1 MKQAI
6 NSARAPKAIG
16 PYSQAIKAGGFVF
29 LSGQLPANPAN
40 GEISGDIKAQTKQ
53 SLENIRAILAAAD
66 ANLQSVV
73 KTTVFLQDINDFAAM
88 NEVYKQY
95 FDHDPPARSCVQ
107 VAAIP
112 KGALVEIEVIAR
124 IEPKT

>member
-1 MKQAI
+1 VKEAI
-6 NSARAPKAIG
+6 SSARAPKAIG

-29 LSGQLPANPAN
+29 LSGQLPANPAG

-53 SLENIRAILAAAD
+53 SLENIRAILSAAD
-66 ANLQSVV
+66 ANLQNVV
-73 KTTVFLQDINDFAAM
+73 KTTVFLKDINDFAAM

-112 KGALVEIEVIAR
+112 KGALVEIEAIAR
-124 IEPKT
+124 IEPKN

>member
-1 MKQAI
+1 MKEAI
-6 NSARAPKAIG
+6 SSPRAPKAIG

-53 SLENIRAILAAAD
+53 SLENIRAILAASD

-73 KTTVFLQDINDFAAM
+73 KTTVFLNDINDFAAM

-112 KGALVEIEVIAR
+112 RGALVEIEAIAW
-124 IEPKT
+124 IESKG

>member
-1 MKQAI
+1 VKEAI
-6 NSARAPKAIG
+6 SSARAPKAIG

-53 SLENIRAILAAAD
+53 SLENIRAILAASD

-73 KTTVFLQDINDFAAM
+73 KTTVFLNDINDFAAM

-124 IEPKT
+124 IEPKA